1 MKNEKRCTGITVPV
15 QQADNLN
22 LSCAKNAPDTQPQY
36 ISQEQIAQ
44 AKIARY
50 LGYGEENALR
60 AADLCDKAGYRSARD
75 LRSAVTQDRRAGI
88 HILSSGAGYFLP
100 DAGKK
105 GQREAAAFYRS
116 MRSRAVNVFQSA
128 SAAWEYLGVLPEQI
142 AMEERES
149 CGG

>member
-1 MKNEKRCTGITVPV
+1 MIQTTVKVSGMACSMCEAHVNDTIRRAFSVEKVSSSHAKGETVI
-15 QQADNLN
+15 
-22 LSCAKNAPDTQPQY
+22 LSKAPLD
-36 ISQEQIAQ
+36 
-44 AKIARY
+44 
-50 LGYGEENALR
+50 ENALR

-88 HILSSGAGYFLP
+88 PILSSGAGYFLP

-128 SAAWEYLGVLPEQI
+128 SAAWGYLGVLPEQI